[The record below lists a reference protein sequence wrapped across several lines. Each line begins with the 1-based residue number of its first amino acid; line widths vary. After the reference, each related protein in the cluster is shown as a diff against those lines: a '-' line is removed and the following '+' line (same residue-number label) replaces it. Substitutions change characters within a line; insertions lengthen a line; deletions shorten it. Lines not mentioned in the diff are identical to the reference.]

1 MVILVYWDELKR
13 GILKIGTRKYGHEA
27 RVDKLSVEDHR
38 TYLHRLLAFRLD
50 PYLLNQEDDQIP
62 QNEIKKNNR
71 HRYHIENEILMILV
85 LLVFITEG
93 LFVKVVFV
101 SGEPFAEALVVSPPH
116 PVESVLFV
124 VLSE

>member
-1 MVILVYWDELKR
+1 M
-13 GILKIGTRKYGHEA
+13 
-27 RVDKLSVEDHR
+27 
-38 TYLHRLLAFRLD
+38 HRLLALRLD

-71 HRYHIENEILMILV
+71 HSYHIENEILMILV
-85 LLVFITEG
+85 LLVLITEG

-116 PVESVLFV
+116 AVESVLFV
-124 VLSE
+124 VLSELFENII